1 MFSIIAYSVWCVLSV
16 RVGISWIADI
26 WSGESQTAWSA
37 RTDSRFAP
45 SQWGTALLCND
56 ISHWLGTNLES
67 APLSTGA
74 DCHCKPLVVIDIL
87 SSCCPACRTTLIAT
101 RFWVVMICPIIK
113 CLTVLRV
120 FFYFVWFVFIH
131 HNFQFYF
138 ALCTYCNILD
148 IYLSQNLN
156 FVNYLLFYMKLLNY
170 LFFNLFGSVLECC
183 ELTGVSLLLP
193 WLIKWK

>member
-1 MFSIIAYSVWCVLSV
+1 MVLNVQNEMIKIRCVNIYIASTLFGGFSSTVTSNHSSPLAIRCSVGL
-16 RVGISWIADI
+16 
-26 WSGESQTAWSA
+26 
-37 RTDSRFAP
+37 P
-45 SQWGTALLCND
+45 SY
-56 ISHWLGTNLES
+56 
-67 APLSTGA
+67 
-74 DCHCKPLVVIDIL
+74 
-87 SSCCPACRTTLIAT
+87 CPACRTSLIAT

-138 ALCTYCNILD
+138 ELCTYCNILD

-170 LFFNLFGSVLECC
+170 LFFNMFGSVLECC
-183 ELTGVSLLLP
+183 ELIGVSLL
-193 WLIKWK
+193 

>member
-1 MFSIIAYSVWCVLSV
+1 MRAEKL
-16 RVGISWIADI
+16 ADI
-26 WSGESQTAWSA
+26 LEQT
-37 RTDSRFAP
+37 FVKCI
-45 SQWGTALLCND
+45 LLSELYH
-56 ISHWLGTNLES
+56 ILVEFHLHSFPGIQ
-67 APLSTGA
+67 STIN
-74 DCHCKPLVVIDIL
+74 H
-87 SSCCPACRTTLIAT
+87 CPACRTSLIAT

-113 CLTVLRV
+113 CFTVLRV

-138 ALCTYCNILD
+138 ELCTYCTFLD

-170 LFFNLFGSVLECC
+170 LFFNMFGSVLECC
-183 ELTGVSLLLP
+183 ELTGVSLLWP

>member
-1 MFSIIAYSVWCVLSV
+1 MFKTRWLKYVALIYILLRHYLGGSVAQSLPIIHCLW
-16 RVGISWIADI
+16 
-26 WSGESQTAWSA
+26 
-37 RTDSRFAP
+37 RFAVKALQSNWRRLCSVGLP
-45 SQWGTALLCND
+45 SY
-56 ISHWLGTNLES
+56 
-67 APLSTGA
+67 
-74 DCHCKPLVVIDIL
+74 
-87 SSCCPACRTTLIAT
+87 CPARRTSLIAT

-138 ALCTYCNILD
+138 ELCTYCNILD

-170 LFFNLFGSVLECC
+170 LFFNMFGSVLECC
-183 ELTGVSLLLP
+183 ELIGVSLL
-193 WLIKWK
+193 